1 MYENKISYKDTCN
14 ILKVVI
20 DDYQS
25 IAQLLS
31 RLTIICGGE
40 DPFFKSSNY
49 TMSMRCNKM
58 VDKIETDL
66 KNGARYMQSQTSMI
80 PVTNAECSSSAML
93 TMIKSYRNFMD
104 AKLSNNKIQ
113 VHNPTPINNPRI

>member
-1 MYENKISYKDTCN
+1 MDENKISYKDTCS

-31 RLTIICGGE
+31 RLAIICGGE
-40 DPFFKSSNY
+40 EPIYKSSNY

-66 KNGARYMQSQTSMI
+66 KDVVR
-80 PVTNAECSSSAML
+80 
-93 TMIKSYRNFMD
+93 
-104 AKLSNNKIQ
+104 
-113 VHNPTPINNPRI
+113 